1 MVGYE
6 FFPGTAKA
14 RTLEHATRRVP
25 PYGSERAITTR
36 KLLLKALTDRQ
47 IFRSP
52 AGPPRGQTRCRIYRP
67 RAGGWWHSPADLGCV
82 VWGRSLDSPAA
93 AHASSGYGHVMPAEP
108 MIIPPLSPGA
118 DGVVVKGSQLV
129 IGDWSA
135 CGTAT
140 EVAPLHVHHR
150 DDEAWH
156 VISGAL
162 RFRFEDREV
171 DVDEGSSVLVP
182 AGVAHTFGNAGPS
195 PSRFII
201 ILPKRL
207 DELISR
213 LHDSDP
219 SEHMAIYERY
229 ASQLLE

>member
-1 MVGYE
+1 M
-6 FFPGTAKA
+6 
-14 RTLEHATRRVP
+14 
-25 PYGSERAITTR
+25 
-36 KLLLKALTDRQ
+36 ALTCHLGAAWYG
-47 IFRSP
+47 
-52 AGPPRGQTRCRIYRP
+52 AG
-67 RAGGWWHSPADLGCV
+67 HSTVQRWPHV
-82 VWGRSLDSPAA
+82 
-93 AHASSGYGHVMPAEP
+93 SSGYGHVMPAEP

-118 DGVVVKGSQLV
+118 DGVLVKGSQLV

-135 CGTAT
+135 SGTAT
-140 EVAPLHVHHR
+140 EVAPLHVHHQ
-150 DDEAWH
+150 DDEGWH

-162 RFRFEDREV
+162 RFRFEAREV
-171 DVDEGSSVLVP
+171 DVDAGSSVLVP

-213 LHDSDP
+213 LHDSDR